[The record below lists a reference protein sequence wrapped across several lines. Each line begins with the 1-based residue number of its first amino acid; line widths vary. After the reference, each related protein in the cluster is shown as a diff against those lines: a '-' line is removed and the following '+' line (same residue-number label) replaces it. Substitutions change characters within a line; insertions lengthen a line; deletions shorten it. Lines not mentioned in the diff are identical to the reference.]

1 MCRIVVFKSP
11 ANEYIQDAGTLSK
24 KLGVPIVLVA
34 SASFEPDPE
43 GCLCSVDI
51 DAMARNAGRTCK
63 DVRQD
68 WDEWDWI
75 DYVIDPIDE

>member
-1 MCRIVVFKSP
+1 MCQIVVFKSP
-11 ANEYIQDAGTLSK
+11 ENEHIQDAGTLSK
-24 KLGVPIVLVA
+24 ELGVPIVLVA

-51 DAMARNAGRTCK
+51 EAMARNAGRTCK

-68 WDEWDWI
+68 LGEWDWI
-75 DYVIDPIDE
+75 DYVIDHIGE